1 MLFLFVLQF
10 HDNIEHNI
18 KKKIFTGI
26 EIIPLIP
33 SMILLYIKTVTLK
46 NDASCEITNFQRDL
60 KEHS

>member
-18 KKKIFTGI
+18 KKNIFTGI

-33 SMILLYIKTVTLK
+33 SMILYIKTVTLK
-46 NDASCEITNFQRDL
+46 NNASCEITNFQRDL
-60 KEHS
+60 TEHS